1 MTHASELFYC
11 RCRDKLAISM
21 INGISMANEVGKVK
35 EPRALAKQALID
47 LGLDESQMFD
57 CIAMIDNLINKNEK
71 ANAFFNADPYKMAT
85 ECGKEYCSKNGIPI
99 VKNGE
104 VSKDIE
110 KAELD
115 DIKPE
120 ATDETTVDGDS
131 PKGGMPGVPGKSE
144 DTPKEDSAP
153 KSEDTTTDT
162 SELDGIQITYAD
174 GAKVLRIGIDTD
186 KKRYLVS
193 AKGSKLH
200 KLGLVRVQMDMDT
213 LVKGKE
219 FSLLIDT
226 AHDMYEP
233 KFEKWNSH
241 SPITDIEKVT
251 ITEDEVSEAIDR
263 ATAYKHEHESA
274 EDTSDKDPSTDE
286 THIEEPAAADV
297 EEPVAADSEE
307 PAAADVDTPES
318 EEDAEP
324 EDPETPDEIDKA
336 KETELDKL
344 AVQYKV
350 IADCIR
356 QRFRNAP
363 EDGEQV
369 AATLNK
375 ILNGAGVS
383 AEKWKTYITEKAKI
397 GTDRAIIQNKIIP
410 TIANACG
417 VDVPRQ
423 VNDDLRDTL
432 KDRNGKK
439 VGSIVVPEGYNQAP
453 IELGDQVMSMDFGYP
468 TINFNSELIR
478 QILHTDPAS
487 NPKQLKKLLKALME
501 RVNGS
506 PAGQALIKEFIFS
519 FSLTK
524 TTGGVKRSEMYK
536 LIKKAATAEGIPML
550 RRPLKVVSEE
560 LVGKSEAKTVKVIP
574 LNAIAKEEPA
584 TESIDWLEYDPLFE
598 GWFSEKV
605 LGRNKSEDT
614 QKTFGNEIEL
624 PSLYLKQFYT
634 ILVPSGPTGLHNY
647 ARYMTDEDRASIAE
661 RLGDETIEEIKT
673 ANHNV
678 NDMVL
683 QKFVEAN
690 DGVPPFYILKPRTK
704 PTKERLR
711 VCDETNVNGKVC
723 IKSIDGKNKAA
734 YFMDKDI
741 IKSVFEAG

>member
-1 MTHASELFYC
+1 
-11 RCRDKLAISM
+11 M
-21 INGISMANEVGKVK
+21 INGISMAYTNPITEGEIGTAKP
-35 EPRALAKQALID
+35 PRAIAREVFQG
-47 LGLDESQMFD
+47 LGL
-57 CIAMIDNLINKNEK
+57 NERQVATFLMLLDK
-71 ANAFFNADPYKMAT
+71 WLENHPEDKEGFNSNPQEFATHFGKDMASTMGGITTLGSGPVPDGAEFAEAEVVGDPSTVLNDKDTVDKPST
-85 ECGKEYCSKNGIPI
+85 ETGTTVPGAP
-99 VKNGE
+99 
-104 VSKDIE
+104 
-110 KAELD
+110 
-115 DIKPE
+115 KPE
-120 ATDETTVDGDS
+120 GTKDAE
-131 PKGGMPGVPGKSE
+131 SE
-144 DTPKEDSAP
+144 EPSTGTKKNNGFQAS
-153 KSEDTTTDT
+153 
-162 SELDGIQITYAD
+162 YAS
-174 GAKVLRIGIDTD
+174 GSKVLRFLFNGSDT
-186 KKRYLVS
+186 LLIS

-200 KLGLVRVQMDMDT
+200 KYGLAE
-213 LVKGKE
+213 VKID
-219 FSLLIDT
+219 FDSLREGNDLIFQINIT
-226 AHDMYEP
+226 KSTEANWVG
-233 KFEKWNSH
+233 FNSH
-241 SPITDIEKVT
+241 SPIDDLQYTHITDEELKDALT
-251 ITEDEVSEAIDR
+251 REDEFRKSDEPIPTGSAKAKEEEGKPSE
-263 ATAYKHEHESA
+263 EPSA
-274 EDTSDKDPSTDE
+274 A
-286 THIEEPAAADV
+286 HIEEPV
-297 EEPVAADSEE
+297 
-307 PAAADVDTPES
+307 AADVDTPES
-318 EEDAEP
+318 DEDAEP
-324 EDPETPDEIDKA
+324 EDPSTPDEIDKA

-344 AVQYKV
+344 SVQYEV

-383 AEKWKTYITEKAKI
+383 AEKWKTYITDKAKK

-439 VGSIVVPEGYNQAP
+439 VGSIVIPEGYNQAP

-536 LIKKAATAEGIPML
+536 LIKNAATAEGIPML
-550 RRPLKVVSEE
+550 RRPLKVESEG

-584 TESIDWLEYDPLFE
+584 TEAIDWLEYDPLFE

-624 PSLYLKQFYT
+624 PALYLKQFYT

-647 ARYMTDEDRASIAE
+647 ARYMTDEDRASITE
-661 RLGDETIEEIKT
+661 RLGEEAIEEIKT

-678 NDMVL
+678 KDMIL

-690 DGVPPFYILKPRTK
+690 DGIPPFYILKPRTK
-704 PTKERLR
+704 PTKERMR

>member
-1 MTHASELFYC
+1 MTHVSELFYYRYC
-11 RCRDKLAISM
+11 DKLAISM
-21 INGISMANEVGKVK
+21 INGISMANEVGKAT

-47 LGLDESQMFD
+47 LGLDESQMLD
-57 CIAMIDNLINKNEK
+57 CIAKMDDLINKNEK
-71 ANAFFNADPYKMAT
+71 AKAAFNADPYKMAT
-85 ECGKEYCSKNGIPI
+85 ACGKEYCSKNGIPT
-99 VKNGE
+99 VEKGE

-110 KAELD
+110 SADLAGIETE
-115 DIKPE
+115 PR
-120 ATDETTVDGDS
+120 DETTVDGD
-131 PKGGMPGVPGKSE
+131 PHKGGMSGVPGKSE
-144 DTPKEDSAP
+144 DTPKEESAP
-153 KSEDTTTDT
+153 KSEDTTTDNI
-162 SELDGIQITYAD
+162 ELNGIQITYAD
-174 GAKVLRIGIDTD
+174 GAKVLRICIDTD

-263 ATAYKHEHESA
+263 ATAFKHERESA

-286 THIEEPAAADV
+286 AHSEDPAAADV
-297 EEPVAADSEE
+297 EEPAAT
-307 PAAADVDTPES
+307 DVDTPKS

-324 EDPETPDEIDKA
+324 EDPDTPDEIDKA

-344 AVQYKV
+344 AVQHQYKV

-383 AEKWKTYITEKAKI
+383 AEKWKTYITEKAKK

-410 TIANACG
+410 TIAKACG

-550 RRPLKVVSEE
+550 RRPLKVDSEE
-560 LVGKSEAKTVKVIP
+560 LVGKSEAKTVKVVP

-614 QKTFGNEIEL
+614 QKTFGKEIEL

-647 ARYMTDEDRASIAE
+647 ARYMTDENRKSIAE

-690 DGVPPFYILKPRTK
+690 DGIPPFYILKPRTK

-734 YFMDKDI
+734 YFMDKDL

>member
-1 MTHASELFYC
+1 MPSMVKNLTESMNNDQLELAVDSDPSKVINDTDTIGKPSTDTKKNNGFQVSYASESRVLRF
-11 RCRDKLAISM
+11 L
-21 INGISMANEVGKVK
+21 
-35 EPRALAKQALID
+35 
-47 LGLDESQMFD
+47 
-57 CIAMIDNLINKNEK
+57 
-71 ANAFFNADPYKMAT
+71 
-85 ECGKEYCSKNGIPI
+85 
-99 VKNGE
+99 
-104 VSKDIE
+104 
-110 KAELD
+110 
-115 DIKPE
+115 
-120 ATDETTVDGDS
+120 
-131 PKGGMPGVPGKSE
+131 
-144 DTPKEDSAP
+144 
-153 KSEDTTTDT
+153 
-162 SELDGIQITYAD
+162 AD
-174 GAKVLRIGIDTD
+174 GGKI
-186 KKRYLVS
+186 YLIS
-193 AKGSKLH
+193 AEGSKLH
-200 KLGLVRVQMDMDT
+200 QYGLADVQLDFDS
-213 LVKGKE
+213 LKE
-219 FSLLIDT
+219 GSDLTFQINITKSKE
-226 AHDMYEP
+226 ANWVP
-233 KFEKWNSH
+233 FNSH
-241 SPITDIEKVT
+241 ATIDDIQYTHITDEELDDAIAREGKFRESDTPIPTASTKPTEEEKP
-251 ITEDEVSEAIDR
+251 SE
-263 ATAYKHEHESA
+263 EA
-274 EDTSDKDPSTDE
+274 EETSTDKPVDEE
-286 THIEEPAAADV
+286 T
-297 EEPVAADSEE
+297 
-307 PAAADVDTPES
+307 VDTPES
-318 EEDAEP
+318 EEDAAP

-383 AEKWKTYITEKAKI
+383 AEKWKTYITEKAKK

-524 TTGGVKRSEMYK
+524 TTSGVKRSEMYK
-536 LIKKAATAEGIPML
+536 LIKNAATADGIPML
-550 RRPLKVVSEE
+550 RRPLKVSSEE
-560 LVGKSEAKTVKVIP
+560 LVGKSEAKTVKVVP

-647 ARYMTDEDRASIAE
+647 ARYMTAEDRASIAE

-678 NDMVL
+678 NDMVI

-734 YFMDKDI
+734 YFMDKDL

>member
-1 MTHASELFYC
+1 MTHVSELFYC

-57 CIAMIDNLINKNEK
+57 CLAKMDELINKNEK
-71 ANAFFNADPYKMAT
+71 AKASFNADPYKMAT
-85 ECGKEYCSKNGIPI
+85 VCGKEYCKKNGITT
-99 VKNGE
+99 VENG
-104 VSKDIE
+104 DIPAGIE
-110 KAELD
+110 KADLD

-120 ATDETTVDGDS
+120 ATDETTVGDDS
-131 PKGGMPGVPGKSE
+131 PKGDSP
-144 DTPKEDSAP
+144 SAP
-153 KSEDTTTDT
+153 KPVDGKDARSEEPSTGTKKNNGFQV
-162 SELDGIQITYAD
+162 SYASGSRVLRFLAD
-174 GAKVLRIGIDTD
+174 GGKI
-186 KKRYLVS
+186 YLIS

-200 KLGLVRVQMDMDT
+200 KFGLAEVQLDFDSLREGSDLT
-213 LVKGKE
+213 FKINITKSKE
-219 FSLLIDT
+219 ANWVPF
-226 AHDMYEP
+226 
-233 KFEKWNSH
+233 NSH
-241 SPITDIEKVT
+241 APIDDIQYTHITDE
-251 ITEDEVSEAIDR
+251 ELNEAIDR
-263 ATAYKHEHESA
+263 EGKFRESDEPIPTASTKPTEE
-274 EDTSDKDPSTDE
+274 EKPS
-286 THIEEPAAADV
+286 EEPAAADG
-297 EEPVAADSEE
+297 EEPVEADVEK
-307 PAAADVDTPES
+307 PDAADVDTPES

-344 AVQYKV
+344 AAQYKV

-383 AEKWKTYITEKAKI
+383 AEKWKTYITEKAKK

-524 TTGGVKRSEMYK
+524 TTSGVKRSEMYK

-550 RRPLKVVSEE
+550 RRPLKVASEE
-560 LVGKSEAKTVKVIP
+560 LVGKSEAKTVKVVP

>member
-1 MTHASELFYC
+1 MTHVSELFYC
-11 RCRDKLAISM
+11 RSCDKLAISM
-21 INGISMANEVGKVK
+21 INGISMANEVGTAK

-47 LGLDESQMFD
+47 LGLDESQMLD
-57 CIAMIDNLINKNEK
+57 CIAKMDDLINKNEK
-71 ANAFFNADPYKMAT
+71 AKAAFNADPYKMAT
-85 ECGKEYCSKNGIPI
+85 ACGKEYCSKNGIPT
-99 VKNGE
+99 VEKVEG
-104 VSKDIE
+104 SKDLESADMAGIE
-110 KAELD
+110 TE
-115 DIKPE
+115 P
-120 ATDETTVDGDS
+120 TDETTVDDDS
-131 PKGGMPGVPGKSE
+131 HKEKTKDEKDAGSE
-144 DTPKEDSAP
+144 EPS
-153 KSEDTTTDT
+153 TDT
-162 SELDGIQITYAD
+162 KKNNGFQVSYAS
-174 GAKVLRIGIDTD
+174 GSRVLRFLVDGD
-186 KKRYLVS
+186 KTYLIS

-200 KLGLVRVQMDMDT
+200 KFGIADVQLDFD
-213 LVKGKE
+213 
-219 FSLLIDT
+219 SLREGSDLTFKINIT
-226 AHDMYEP
+226 KSTEANWVP
-233 KFEKWNSH
+233 FNSH
-241 SPITDIEKVT
+241 APIDDIQYTHITDE
-251 ITEDEVSEAIDR
+251 EVKDAMAREGEFRESEEPIP
-263 ATAYKHEHESA
+263 TASA
-274 EDTSDKDPSTDE
+274 KPSE
-286 THIEEPAAADV
+286 EPAEAHIEEPAAAHI
-297 EEPVAADSEE
+297 EE
-307 PAAADVDTPES
+307 PAAAEVDTPES

-344 AVQYKV
+344 AVQHQYKV

-383 AEKWKTYITEKAKI
+383 AEKWKTYITEKAKK

-410 TIANACG
+410 TIAKACG

-550 RRPLKVVSEE
+550 RRPLKVDSEE
-560 LVGKSEAKTVKVIP
+560 LVGKSEAKTVKVVP

-584 TESIDWLEYDPLFE
+584 TEAIDWLEYDPLFE

-614 QKTFGNEIEL
+614 QKTFGKEIEL

-647 ARYMTDEDRASIAE
+647 ARYMTDENRKSIAE

-690 DGVPPFYILKPRTK
+690 DGIPPFYILKPRTK

-734 YFMDKDI
+734 YFMDKDL

>member
-1 MTHASELFYC
+1 MPSIGKNLTESMNTDELDLAF
-11 RCRDKLAISM
+11 DKARLAIEKKVPEEKRQEVLQTIMTTLKDHPDQEDAFISNPTAFGPLASYTEVDKDEDAVGSDPAPGSGDKDT
-21 INGISMANEVGKVK
+21 IDKPSTGTKKNNGFQISYASGSRVL
-35 EPRALAKQALID
+35 RFL
-47 LGLDESQMFD
+47 
-57 CIAMIDNLINKNEK
+57 
-71 ANAFFNADPYKMAT
+71 
-85 ECGKEYCSKNGIPI
+85 
-99 VKNGE
+99 
-104 VSKDIE
+104 
-110 KAELD
+110 
-115 DIKPE
+115 
-120 ATDETTVDGDS
+120 VDGD
-131 PKGGMPGVPGKSE
+131 KKYLI
-144 DTPKEDSAP
+144 SAN
-153 KSEDTTTDT
+153 
-162 SELDGIQITYAD
+162 
-174 GAKVLRIGIDTD
+174 
-186 KKRYLVS
+186 
-193 AKGSKLH
+193 GSKLN
-200 KLGLVRVQMDMDT
+200 KFGIADVQLDFD
-213 LVKGKE
+213 
-219 FSLLIDT
+219 SLREGSDLTFKINITKSEEDNWV
-226 AHDMYEP
+226 P
-233 KFEKWNSH
+233 FNSH
-241 SPITDIEKVT
+241 APIDDIQYTHITDEELNDAMAKKSKFRESEEPIPTAPATPKDEEEKT
-251 ITEDEVSEAIDR
+251 SEEE
-263 ATAYKHEHESA
+263 T
-274 EDTSDKDPSTDE
+274 STDTPVDEE
-286 THIEEPAAADV
+286 TVDTP
-297 EEPVAADSEE
+297 DSEE
-307 PAAADVDTPES
+307 EAK
-318 EEDAEP
+318 P
-324 EDPETPDEIDKA
+324 EDTETPDEIDKA

-344 AVQYKV
+344 AVQYQV

-383 AEKWKTYITEKAKI
+383 AEKWKTYITEKAKK

-453 IELGDQVMSMDFGYP
+453 IELGDQVVSMDFGYP

-478 QILHTDPAS
+478 QIIHTDPAS

-536 LIKKAATAEGIPML
+536 LIKKASTAEGIPML
-550 RRPLKVVSEE
+550 RRPLKVASEE

-584 TESIDWLEYDPLFE
+584 TEAIDWLEYDPLFE

-647 ARYMTDEDRASIAE
+647 ARYMTDEDRASITE

-711 VCDETNVNGKVC
+711 VCDDTNVNGKVC

>member
-1 MTHASELFYC
+1 MTQVSELFYC
-11 RCRDKLAISM
+11 RRRDKLAISM
-21 INGISMANEVGKVK
+21 INGISMANEVGTVK
-35 EPRALAKQALID
+35 SHRALAKQALID

-57 CIAMIDNLINKNEK
+57 CLAKIDKLINESEEAK
-71 ANAFFNADPYKMAT
+71 ASFNADPYKMAT
-85 ECGKEYCSKNGIPI
+85 ECGNEYCSKNGIPI
-99 VKNGE
+99 VKNGKI
-104 VSKDIE
+104 SDDIE
-110 KAELD
+110 SAELD

-120 ATDETTVDGDS
+120 ATDETTVDGGSS
-131 PKGGMPGVPGKSE
+131 P
-144 DTPKEDSAP
+144 SAP
-153 KSEDTTTDT
+153 KPVDGKDARSEEPSSGTKKNNGFQV
-162 SELDGIQITYAD
+162 SYAS
-174 GAKVLRIGIDTD
+174 GSRVLRFLVDGD
-186 KKRYLVS
+186 KKYLIS

-200 KLGLVRVQMDMDT
+200 KFGIADVQLDFDSLREGSDLT
-213 LVKGKE
+213 FKINITKSKE
-219 FSLLIDT
+219 DNWVPF
-226 AHDMYEP
+226 
-233 KFEKWNSH
+233 NSH
-241 SPITDIEKVT
+241 APIDDIQYTHITDE
-251 ITEDEVSEAIDR
+251 ELNDAIDR
-263 ATAYKHEHESA
+263 EGKFRESDEPIPTASTKEEEKPS
-274 EDTSDKDPSTDE
+274 EDT
-286 THIEEPAAADV
+286 AAADG
-297 EEPVAADSEE
+297 EEPV
-307 PAAADVDTPES
+307 AADVDTPES

-344 AVQYKV
+344 ATQYKV

-383 AEKWKTYITEKAKI
+383 AEKWKTYITEKAKK

-550 RRPLKVVSEE
+550 RRPLKVASEE